1 MGLFSN
7 KKFTRNRVS
16 NRGADRP
23 RPSYYRAPVVKT
35 SSRSPFKRKTPQ
47 KRSRRSVLVTL
58 RNGLIII
65 LLLTGLV
72 YSQIVK
78 AEPKLEVNDTSY
90 HSPQD
95 YRAAV
100 VNDLKALRN
109 KSKLTLDK
117 RGITD
122 SLKRKFPEI
131 AAVRIDLPLFSQ
143 QPTIKLNVAAPTFNL
158 SSGGNLY
165 VVGAN
170 GVVAATSA
178 SLPGAAKL
186 PSLID
191 QSGFSAAP
199 GKQVLGS
206 QAIGFINSLLAQCQK
221 AGVKVQSLTLPASPS
236 ELDLRAETSAY
247 FVKFDLNGDVLIQT
261 GQYLAAKHKFDTEG
275 SPPSQYLDV
284 RVAGKIYYK

>member
-1 MGLFSN
+1 MAFFSN
-7 KKFTRNRVS
+7 KKFTRKRAS

-23 RPSYYRAPVVKT
+23 RPSYYRAPVAKT
-35 SSRSPFKRKTPQ
+35 PSHSPFKRKTPL
-47 KRSRRSVLVTL
+47 KRSRRGVLASL

-65 LLLTGLV
+65 LLLTGLI

-78 AEPKLEVNDTSY
+78 AEPKLEVSDTSY
-90 HSPQD
+90 HSVEE
-95 YRAAV
+95 YNSAASS
-100 VNDLKALRN
+100 DLKALRN

-117 RGITD
+117 RGIAN
-122 SLKRKFPEI
+122 SLKRQFPEI
-131 AAVRIDLPLFSQ
+131 AAVRIDLSLFSQ
-143 QPTIKLNVAAPTFNL
+143 RPTIKLDIAAPTFNL
-158 SSGGNLY
+158 SSGGTLY
-165 VVGAN
+165 VIGAN

-178 SLPGAAKL
+178 SLSSAAKL

-191 QSGFSAAP
+191 QSGFTAVP

-206 QAIGFINSLLAQCQK
+206 QAIGFINSLLAQCQQ
-221 AGVKVQSLTLPASPS
+221 AGVKVSSLTLPPSPS
-236 ELDLRAETSAY
+236 ELDLRAEASSY

-284 RVAGKIYYK
+284 RVAGKIYYR

>member
-1 MGLFSN
+1 MGFFPN
-7 KKFTRNRVS
+7 NKFTRKRAS
-16 NRGADRP
+16 NRGAERP
-23 RPSYYRAPVVKT
+23 RPSYYRTPVAKT
-35 SSRSPFKRKTPQ
+35 PSRSPFKRKTPQ
-47 KRSRRSVLVTL
+47 KRSPRRVLTNL

-72 YSQIVK
+72 YSQIVR

-90 HSPQD
+90 HSVEE
-95 YRAAV
+95 YNSAASS
-100 VNDLKALRN
+100 DLKALRN

-117 RGITD
+117 RGITE
-122 SLKRKFPEI
+122 SLKRQFPEI
-131 AAVRIDLPLFSQ
+131 AAVKINLPLFSQ
-143 QPTIKLNVAAPTFNL
+143 RPTIKLNIAVPTFNL
-158 SSGGNLY
+158 SSGGTLY
-165 VVGAN
+165 VIGAN

-191 QSGFSAAP
+191 QSGFTAAP

-206 QAIGFINSLLAQCQK
+206 QAIGFINSLLAQCQQ

-236 ELDLRAETSAY
+236 ELDLRAENVAY
-247 FVKFDLNGDVLIQT
+247 FVKFDLNGDVLIQA

-275 SPPSQYLDV
+275 SPPGQYLDV

>member
-1 MGLFSN
+1 MRFFSN
-7 KKFTRNRVS
+7 KKFTRKRTS
-16 NRGADRP
+16 NRGTDRP
-23 RPSYYRAPVVKT
+23 RPSYYRAPVAKT
-35 SSRSPFKRKTPQ
+35 ASRSPFKRKTPQ
-47 KRSRRSVLVTL
+47 RQPRRGVLATL

-65 LLLTGLV
+65 LLLAGLV

-90 HSPQD
+90 HSTEE
-95 YRAAV
+95 YTGAAKD
-100 VNDLKALRN
+100 DLTALRN
-109 KSKLTLDK
+109 KTKLTLDK
-117 RGITD
+117 RGIAD
-122 SLKRKFPEI
+122 SLKRQYPEI
-131 AAVRIDLPLFSQ
+131 DSVRIDLSLFSQ
-143 QPTIKLNVAAPTFNL
+143 KPTIKLNIAAPTFNL
-158 SSGGNLY
+158 SSGGSLY

-191 QSGFSAAP
+191 QSGFVVAP
-199 GKQVLGS
+199 GKQILGN
-206 QAIGFINSLLAQCQK
+206 QAISFINSLLAQCQQ

-236 ELDLRAETSAY
+236 ELDLRAEGIAY
-247 FVKFDLNGDVLIQT
+247 FVKFDLNGDVLIQA
-261 GQYLAAKHKFDTEG
+261 GQYLAAKHKFDSEG

>member
-1 MGLFSN
+1 MRLFTN
-7 KKFTRNRVS
+7 KKIIRSRAS
-16 NRGADRP
+16 NRDADRP
-23 RPSYYRAPVVKT
+23 RPSYYRTPVAKT
-35 SSRSPFKRKTPQ
+35 PARSPFKRKTPQ
-47 KRSRRSVLVTL
+47 KRHHRGVLATL

-65 LLLTGLV
+65 LLLAGLT

-78 AEPKLEVNDTSY
+78 AEPRLEVNDTSY
-90 HSPQD
+90 HSIEE
-95 YRAAV
+95 YNSAAKA
-100 VNDLKALRN
+100 DLKALRN

-117 RGITD
+117 RGIAD

-131 AAVRIDLPLFSQ
+131 DNVVIDLSLFSQ
-143 QPTIKLNVAAPTFNL
+143 KPTIKLSIAAPTFNL
-158 SSGGNLY
+158 SSGGSLY

-170 GVVAATSA
+170 GVVVATSA

-191 QSGFSAAP
+191 QSGFAAAP

-206 QAIGFINSLLAQCQK
+206 QAISFINSLLAQAKQ
-221 AGVKVQSLTLPASPS
+221 ASVKVQSLTLPASPS
-236 ELDLRAETSAY
+236 ELDLRAEGASY
-247 FVKFDLNGDVLIQT
+247 LVKFDLSGDVLIQA
-261 GQYLAAKHKFDTEG
+261 GQYLAAKHKFDSEG